1 MHTKYFNAA
10 LEPQEVAAL
19 EPQHCSSSAAGMSQR
34 PNISVRV
41 GGVSTNRLLD
51 VWETL
56 FSFSKYFLSNTFS
69 ENIDNC
75 SVAFSLLFSIHDI
88 SKVTK
93 GAIRHFSVTPD
104 LRICKVLHTLDLRYL
119 RGAISAV

>member
-1 MHTKYFNAA
+1 MFGKHYLA
-10 LEPQEVAAL
+10 LV
-19 EPQHCSSSAAGMSQR
+19 
-34 PNISVRV
+34 
-41 GGVSTNRLLD
+41 
-51 VWETL
+51 
-56 FSFSKYFLSNTFS
+56 NTFCPILS
-69 ENIDNC
+69 QKIDNC

-93 GAIRHFSVTPD
+93 GAIRRFSVTPD